1 MKNSNFFSV
10 DVVENFDS
18 MFRLYSV
25 RAKLEF
31 GLVRENWRQCI
42 WVLVNDYKHRDS
54 MLNSL
59 LAKENRE
66 TSFFIVNKFVKKKL
80 PGT

>member
-25 RAKLEF
+25 RAKLEL

-42 WVLVNDYKHRDS
+42 WVLVND
-54 MLNSL
+54 
-59 LAKENRE
+59 
-66 TSFFIVNKFVKKKL
+66 
-80 PGT
+80 